1 MHEYPFPIN
10 LYPLEH
16 TYICK
21 LLFDI
26 YKNYPELA
34 TNENTP
40 HEPLYQENFGCPR
53 LLTPMN
59 KKQFHSI
66 LEMYILIYM
75 FTQYIF
81 RRGIIMW
88 NWMATQTL
96 VSIFDGPKNAKF
108 SMIQLIKRWKRH
120 WIHHCYLYAVY
131 NMTFMKAF

>member
-1 MHEYPFPIN
+1 MHGYPFPIN

-16 TYICK
+16 TYICN
-21 LLFDI
+21 LLFDF

-59 KKQFHSI
+59 KKTIPQYLGNVHI
-66 LEMYILIYM
+66 DLYVYPIY
-75 FTQYIF
+75 FQEGYY
-81 RRGIIMW
+81 
-88 NWMATQTL
+88 NVEL
-96 VSIFDGPKNAKF
+96 DGHTDPSKYFWWPQNAKF